1 MQSKVLVCQ
10 WDEDKIDKFFSVWCN
25 DCLNGLSISL
35 LILFHLYRY
44 MSSAEM
50 EVLKQKCKEVVKWCQ
65 ICYYFMWEQGT
76 SGSPVCSCWEERQW
90 TTALCRWLIPRDIRI
105 KESSEDWLEKGM
117 LLCLQSAG
125 TNVGLLMGMPSD
137 KPGCCFSSAGVTHL
151 CADVD
156 LLFSRLKSQPD
167 HKGKNFL

>member
-1 MQSKVLVCQ
+1 
-10 WDEDKIDKFFSVWCN
+10 
-25 DCLNGLSISL
+25 
-35 LILFHLYRY
+35 
-44 MSSAEM
+44 
-50 EVLKQKCKEVVKWCQ
+50 
-65 ICYYFMWEQGT
+65 
-76 SGSPVCSCWEERQW
+76 
-90 TTALCRWLIPRDIRI
+90 
-105 KESSEDWLEKGM
+105 M